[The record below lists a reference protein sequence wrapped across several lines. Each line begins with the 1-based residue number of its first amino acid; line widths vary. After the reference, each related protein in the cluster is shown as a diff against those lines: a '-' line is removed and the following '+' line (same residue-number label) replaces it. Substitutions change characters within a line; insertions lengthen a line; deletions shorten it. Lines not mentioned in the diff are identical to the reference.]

1 MEVRLLPDEL
11 QQRWEETSSE
21 LRRAEM
27 NQRRPGFS
35 DNLTEVADRLRTAH
49 RKMAE
54 IYRDIAATDVPE
66 PVAASA
72 RIAEAHHW
80 TAIADSG
87 APSDVLP
94 ASVRDDVAT
103 LWAYHQM
110 GHQIRQVNVIIGLGS
125 HDLSVATHAAQLWKQ
140 GIAPL
145 IVFTGANAP
154 TTVARFPR
162 GEAVH
167 YREHALELG
176 VPDDAILMETD
187 ATNTNENI
195 TLTRDVLA
203 AHGQTPRSVMLIS
216 RPYQQR
222 RAYATCRKIWPE
234 VDVICS
240 SIQMPLDEYVASIGD
255 SERVINMLVG
265 DTQRI
270 DVYAKRGFA
279 VSQPMPDDVYEAYKR
294 LVDRGYTRRLVA

>member
-1 MEVRLLPDEL
+1 MEGSVLPDEL
-11 QQRWEETSSE
+11 QRRWETANTE
-21 LRRAEM
+21 LRHAEM

-54 IYRDIAATDVPE
+54 VYRAIAAADVPE
-66 PVAASA
+66 PIAAAA
-72 RIAEAHHW
+72 RAAEAHHCDV
-80 TAIADSG
+80 TTLSSG
-87 APSDVLP
+87 PAVLP
-94 ASVRDDVAT
+94 ASIRADVAT

-110 GHQIRQVNVIIGLGS
+110 GHQHRPVDIAVGLGS

-140 GIAPL
+140 GVFPR

-154 TTVARFPR
+154 TTKARFPR

-176 VPDDAILMETD
+176 VPDNAIIIETA
-187 ATNTNENI
+187 ATNTAENI
-195 TLTRDVLA
+195 TLTRDLLA
-203 AHGQTPRSVMLIS
+203 ERGLTPRSVMLIS

-222 RAYATCRKIWPE
+222 RAFATCRQLWPE

-240 SIQMPLDEYVASIGD
+240 SIPLPLDDYVASIGD
-255 SERVINMLVG
+255 ADRVVNMIVG

-270 DVYAKRGFA
+270 GLFADLSFAIPQPIPEDVQAAF
-279 VSQPMPDDVYEAYKR
+279 E
-294 LVDRGYTRRLVA
+294 RLVAHGYTQRLVK